1 MTSPIFDFSHLSAE
15 ERIQLAEELWDS
27 LEPQQVPLPEE
38 LNQELDRRLQLHRQ
52 DPGRGRP
59 AEDVL
64 RDLEQRGR

>member
-15 ERIQLAEELWDS
+15 ERIQLAEDLWDS
-27 LEPQQVPLPEE
+27 LEPQQVRLPEE
-38 LNQELDRRLQLHRQ
+38 LNQELDRRLALHRQ
-52 DPGRGRP
+52 DPARGRP

>member
-15 ERIQLAEELWDS
+15 ERIQLAEDLWDS
-27 LEPQQVPLPEE
+27 LEPQQVQLPEE

-52 DPGRGRP
+52 DPSRGRP